1 MDTSIPVA
9 PRKSMD
15 SSGNV
20 ESREVDPLF
29 RVCVCVKIMCAVLF
43 LYMIILCP
51 GFN

>member
-1 MDTSIPVA
+1 MDTRIPVA

-20 ESREVDPLF
+20 ESREVDSLF
-29 RVCVCVKIMCAVLF
+29 RVCMKIMCAVLF
-43 LYMIILCP
+43 LYTIILCP

>member
-1 MDTSIPVA
+1 MNTSIPIA

-29 RVCVCVKIMCAVLF
+29 HVCVKITCAVLF
-43 LYMIILCP
+43 LYMIVLCP
-51 GFN
+51 GLN